1 MVWGCRNRLA
11 TAGTANA
18 DSSLYDDSPNDAP
31 TYSSRLI
38 LQPLFSVSVAEQLK
52 VGLFRD
58 IRFQLLYLSVHPGK
72 LLSPFPGLYSRVILG
87 DFPFKLIRARF
98 VHQTAYPRR
107 TSFKSSLFGIYGLM
121 PLSQVVFHEVAQPV
135 TKAFIYVDGFDWF
148 PQHLSKHFLPDIL
161 SLAPRQIASPEKRR
175 SWITK
180 LDWLVLP
187 AASGVISQ

>member
-1 MVWGCRNRLA
+1 MSTPPCMTIHPMMAR
-11 TAGTANA
+11 
-18 DSSLYDDSPNDAP
+18 

-52 VGLFRD
+52 VGLFWD

-87 DFPFKLIRARF
+87 DFPFQLIHIGF

-135 TKAFIYVDGFDWF
+135 TKAFIYVDGFDSS
-148 PQHLSKHFLPDIL
+148 PQHLSKHFLPDTL
-161 SLAPRQIASPEKRR
+161 SFAPRQIASPEKRR